1 MNNKSNLKIFS
12 IFQIILFLIFS
23 IFLTSCANKE
33 YEIIDVII
41 EKIYDGECVN
51 PIIKTKSNSPYSIS
65 YRTLDS
71 DEFIID
77 APVNAGDYEAKI
89 TFYADEKYKE
99 KTIYEQFSIKQR
111 QLNLSGISIQNK
123 IYDGST
129 NACILGTP
137 QLDNIVEGDEVQIDG
152 EIKAKFVSEN
162 KGSNIE
168 VIFETINLIGKDK
181 NNYKLVYPAL
191 SANIYGEEDLF
202 IINYLVEGKGGSIHG
217 NTSQLIE
224 KNGNTQKVT
233 AVSDEGYYFD
243 KWSDGLT
250 NPERYDTGIIKSFDI
265 YAIFKQN
272 INENELDLFI
282 IAGQSNSVC
291 YTGTDSAKLDILNS
305 PDYPKRVY
313 EYKSSLNNIQKLQNP
328 IGEGVSLAGSA
339 MGYTTGGT
347 WFSSMAKAYIEETG
361 RSVVILPA
369 GNPGVTTNTFYN
381 GSSNYIQLINKYTS
395 FKNWIDSSSQYIL
408 GRIILVWHQG
418 ESGTGDSNSISV
430 ATKKVFDDISEGIAS
445 IDNNHPLDQVF
456 FSRISINDACSLEDT
471 KLRNKEFIKLNNE
484 TDYVLVAPNA
494 MKYYWLDQ
502 FADVHHYDMNAC
514 NDFGDEIGNDIASYY
529 LNNRNK
535 PNIVTYEETQNMNY
549 ASKLLKGLTIQ
560 EDSLIAFKD
569 TIDDELTWLLANSL
583 YDSYAKFKQIE
594 LNLLSNFELS
604 FSIKLGDKFGNTSL
618 LPILGSEDG
627 DSAIFIGE
635 NCVQFKSNNNV
646 ITLNHTI
653 SPIIKR
659 ISNNN
664 TCKDII
670 HNTYK
675 IVCQNGIVKLFVN
688 NDEMSFV
695 NITSNFDM
703 SLNLFGKNMNTYLNG
718 IVSNF
723 ELKIL

>member
-1 MNNKSNLKIFS
+1 
-12 IFQIILFLIFS
+12 
-23 IFLTSCANKE
+23 
-33 YEIIDVII
+33 
-41 EKIYDGECVN
+41 
-51 PIIKTKSNSPYSIS
+51 
-65 YRTLDS
+65 
-71 DEFIID
+71 
-77 APVNAGDYEAKI
+77 
-89 TFYADEKYKE
+89 
-99 KTIYEQFSIKQR
+99 
-111 QLNLSGISIQNK
+111 
-123 IYDGST
+123 
-129 NACILGTP
+129 
-137 QLDNIVEGDEVQIDG
+137 
-152 EIKAKFVSEN
+152 
-162 KGSNIE
+162 
-168 VIFETINLIGKDK
+168 
-181 NNYKLVYPAL
+181 
-191 SANIYGEEDLF
+191 
-202 IINYLVEGKGGSIHG
+202 
-217 NTSQLIE
+217 
-224 KNGNTQKVT
+224 
-233 AVSDEGYYFD
+233 
-243 KWSDGLT
+243 
-250 NPERYDTGIIKSFDI
+250 
-265 YAIFKQN
+265 
-272 INENELDLFI
+272 
-282 IAGQSNSVC
+282 
-291 YTGTDSAKLDILNS
+291 
-305 PDYPKRVY
+305 
-313 EYKSSLNNIQKLQNP
+313 
-328 IGEGVSLAGSA
+328 
-339 MGYTTGGT
+339 
-347 WFSSMAKAYIEETG
+347 
-361 RSVVILPA
+361 
-369 GNPGVTTNTFYN
+369 
-381 GSSNYIQLINKYTS
+381 
-395 FKNWIDSSSQYIL
+395 
-408 GRIILVWHQG
+408 
-418 ESGTGDSNSISV
+418 
-430 ATKKVFDDISEGIAS
+430 
-445 IDNNHPLDQVF
+445 
-456 FSRISINDACSLEDT
+456 
-471 KLRNKEFIKLNNE
+471 
-484 TDYVLVAPNA
+484 